1 MVGVRWGGWA
11 QESDAWV
18 PACLPLV
25 PGSPGLPE
33 PLVLRLEKGSVSQG
47 RSISVANAHQHQP
60 TGIKTATGKLTLRH
74 DVAETPLLPPL
85 PPIASC
91 SALLCPGKQLG
102 LLVALGPRWQP
113 GSFQGLHQPGRSH
126 LPAPRGPDV
135 PQNQTWG
142 ECPGVLSEGGRPGPC
157 DGVRVPSGGRG

>member
-18 PACLPLV
+18 PSCLPLV

-60 TGIKTATGKLTLRH
+60 MGIKTATWKLTLRH

-91 SALLCPGKQLG
+91 CALSRETAGPAGGPWPQVAARVISRSPPARSDSPASSHRHSLIPACASSGLAFHMMYSAYKLNKQG
-102 LLVALGPRWQP
+102 DNIQP
-113 GSFQGLHQPGRSH
+113 
-126 LPAPRGPDV
+126 
-135 PQNQTWG
+135 
-142 ECPGVLSEGGRPGPC
+142 
-157 DGVRVPSGGRG
+157 